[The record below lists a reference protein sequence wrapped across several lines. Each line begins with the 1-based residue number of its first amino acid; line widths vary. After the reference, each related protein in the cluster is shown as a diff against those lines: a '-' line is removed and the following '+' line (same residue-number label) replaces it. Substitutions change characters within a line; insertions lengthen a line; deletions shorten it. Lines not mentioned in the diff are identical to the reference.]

1 MYLCL
6 WSQICNCQK
15 KFYPRLGSQTFLMQ
29 SCSKTRSLIDFW
41 SSCLLFTSLHNF
53 SNFSWSDGVADF
65 GKHLIGIGLILWK
78 YPPIDAWFLMIV
90 PIMRHLQSF
99 WDGNGLWVVGYF
111 LNSCNILEMWNWKQ
125 MCTYVV
131 SNYIIL
137 IICSML
143 SFDLHTSKFEWYWG
157 KSCT

>member
-1 MYLCL
+1 MRLMHMGLVQWGQCSLGLQMLGYNSLRL
-6 WSQICNCQK
+6 REWGHS
-15 KFYPRLGSQTFLMQ
+15 RLGPWVVRPRQKRPNTTEAQTNHEAQHHQ
-29 SCSKTRSLIDFW
+29 S
-41 SSCLLFTSLHNF
+41 
-53 SNFSWSDGVADF
+53 
-65 GKHLIGIGLILWK
+65 
-78 YPPIDAWFLMIV
+78 PPTDAWFLKIV
-90 PIMRHLQSF
+90 PIMRHLQIF
-99 WDGNGLWVVGYF
+99 WNGNGLWVVGYF